1 MERKTMPGWV
11 HGWMLGWMLLGTA
24 TAAWAQQAGMR
35 RTELQRHD
43 LSVPGREVVQARVEF
58 DPGHGIPKHTHP
70 GEEMIYILEGT
81 IEYQVEGQA
90 PVTLNAGQVATIPA
104 GAVHA
109 ARNAGSGVVAALSTY
124 VVEKGKPLMTPV
136 K

>member
-1 MERKTMPGWV
+1 MMKRKTMAGQV
-11 HGWMLGWMLLGTA
+11 LGWMLLGAA

-43 LSVPGREVVQARVEF
+43 LSVPGHEVVQVRVEF
-58 DPGHGIPKHTHP
+58 DPGNGIPKHTHP
-70 GEEMIYILEGT
+70 GDEMIYILEGT
-81 IEYQVEGQA
+81 IEYRIEGQPPA
-90 PVTLNAGQVATIPA
+90 TLKAGQAAMIPA
-104 GAVHA
+104 GAVHS

-124 VVEKGKPLMTPV
+124 VVEKGKPLMMPV

>member
-1 MERKTMPGWV
+1 MTWTGMVRAAAL
-11 HGWMLGWMLLGTA
+11 LGLVLLGTGG
-24 TAAWAQQAGMR
+24 TVVWAQQAGMR

-43 LSVPGREVVQARVEF
+43 LSVPGREALQVRVEF
-58 DPGHGIPKHTHP
+58 DPGHGIPQHTHP
-70 GEEMIYILEGT
+70 GEELIYILEGT
-81 IEYQVEGQA
+81 IEYRIEGRPPAMLTAGQA
-90 PVTLNAGQVATIPA
+90 AMIPA
-104 GAVHA
+104 GAVHS

>member
-1 MERKTMPGWV
+1 MKRKTMAGRV
-11 HGWMLGWMLLGTA
+11 LGWMLLGAA

-43 LSVPGREVVQARVEF
+43 LSVPGHEVVQVRVEF
-58 DPGHGIPKHTHP
+58 DPGHGIQKHTHP
-70 GEEMIYILEGT
+70 GEEMIYILEGA
-81 IEYQVEGQA
+81 IEYQIEGQPPA
-90 PVTLNAGQVATIPA
+90 TLKAGQAAMIPA
-104 GAVHA
+104 GAAHS